1 MRGPMFQNRVAAIAI
16 VVLTLAGVASLVG
29 TEDNEGALATA
40 TQALA
45 EKAAASAG
53 TSDRYASAP
62 APATAASQPAAAP
75 PPSPASYPTEF
86 ADDESLI
93 DDAQGFDP
101 SPFVEDPSAGEVVAL
116 VEGDDASAP
125 SPDRVPATQ
134 PIDSVEP

>member
-1 MRGPMFQNRVAAIAI
+1 MFQNRVAAIAI
-16 VVLTLAGVASLVG
+16 VVLTLAGVASIIG
-29 TEDNEGALATA
+29 TEDNEGALAAA

-45 EKAAASAG
+45 DKAAASAA

-62 APATAASQPAAAP
+62 GPATAVSQPAAAP
-75 PPSPASYPTEF
+75 APSPASYPTEF

-116 VEGDDASAP
+116 VEGDDASGPPA
-125 SPDRVPATQ
+125 DRVSAPQ
-134 PIDSVEP
+134 PIDGAEP

>member
-1 MRGPMFQNRVAAIAI
+1 MRGPLFQNRVAAIAI

-29 TEDNEGALATA
+29 TEDNEGALASA

-53 TSDRYASAP
+53 PSDRYTAAP
-62 APATAASQPAAAP
+62 AAESPQPAAASP
-75 PPSPASYPTEF
+75 PPLSSYPTEF

-101 SPFVEDPSAGEVVAL
+101 SPFVDDPAAGEVVAF
-116 VEGDDASAP
+116 VEGSDASPPASGQVPP
-125 SPDRVPATQ
+125 SQ
-134 PIDSVEP
+134 PVDGLEP